1 MLTCF
6 KFLVPLIIQGGGQ
19 RDGGQSFM
27 GVVLIC
33 LDVSFAVGSL
43 ILLLTMLF
51 LVHAPISQR
60 FLFYFACNNVGGRYF
75 LRQDYTIECF
85 KNAHWE
91 FSIVV
96 ISFSIQILSSSI
108 VQNFI
113 PARKSTSRKGDN
125 GIVIVV
131 GGSYI
136 YHGAPVLSSLAAL
149 RCGTDLVYTS
159 VPKINVTPTRAISPN
174 LIVIP
179 LVDQKLT
186 LGAVKKLVGALPRN
200 LHSAT
205 IGMGL
210 AIQEKNSLLYLVK
223 SLLDRDVRL
232 SLDASALIPEVLPLL
247 ANKNVVVTPHSGEFK
262 RLFGDVP
269 PDSQNE
275 RIPLVEQHAL
285 DNGITILLKGPTDI
299 ISNGKTTYLCEKNTP
314 AMTVGGTGDVLS
326 GLVAGLLS
334 KNRNS
339 LESAAA
345 ASFICGLAGKHVQ
358 DKLGLHMTSMDLI
371 DAIPNVMKPFDKI
384 I

>member
-1 MLTCF
+1 MEPQL
-6 KFLVPLIIQGGGQ
+6 
-19 RDGGQSFM
+19 
-27 GVVLIC
+27 
-33 LDVSFAVGSL
+33 
-43 ILLLTMLF
+43 
-51 LVHAPISQR
+51 
-60 FLFYFACNNVGGRYF
+60 
-75 LRQDYTIECF
+75 
-85 KNAHWE
+85 
-91 FSIVV
+91 
-96 ISFSIQILSSSI
+96 LSSSI
-108 VQNFI
+108 VENFI
-113 PARKSTSRKGDN
+113 PARKSASRKGNN
-125 GIVIVV
+125 GIVLVI

-136 YHGAPVLSSLAAL
+136 YHGAPILSSLAAL

-210 AIQEKNSLLYLVK
+210 AIQEKNSLLHLVQ
-223 SLLDRDVRL
+223 SLLNRDVRL

-247 ANKNVVVTPHSGEFK
+247 ANKNIVVTPHAGEFK
-262 RLFGDVP
+262 RLFGYVP
-269 PDSQNE
+269 SDSKNE
-275 RIPLVEQHAL
+275 RIQLVEKHAL
-285 DNGITILLKGPTDI
+285 DNGVTILLKGPTDI
-299 ISNGKTTYLCEKNTP
+299 ISNGNTTYLCEKNTP

-334 KNRNS
+334 NNRNS

-345 ASFICGLAGKHVQ
+345 AAFICGLTGKQVQ
-358 DKLGLHMTSMDLI
+358 EKLGLHMTSMDLI
-371 DAIPNVMKPFDKI
+371 DAIPSIMKPFDKI

>member
-1 MLTCF
+1 LEPQ
-6 KFLVPLIIQGGGQ
+6 L
-19 RDGGQSFM
+19 
-27 GVVLIC
+27 
-33 LDVSFAVGSL
+33 
-43 ILLLTMLF
+43 
-51 LVHAPISQR
+51 
-60 FLFYFACNNVGGRYF
+60 
-75 LRQDYTIECF
+75 
-85 KNAHWE
+85 
-91 FSIVV
+91 
-96 ISFSIQILSSSI
+96 LSSSI
-108 VQNFI
+108 VENFI
-113 PARKSTSRKGDN
+113 PARKSASRKGDN
-125 GIVIVV
+125 GIVLVI

-136 YHGAPVLSSLAAL
+136 YHGAPILSSLAAL

-210 AIQEKNSLLYLVK
+210 AIQEKNSLLHLVQ
-223 SLLDRDVRL
+223 SLLNRDVRL

-247 ANKNVVVTPHSGEFK
+247 ANKNVVVTPHAGEFK
-262 RLFGDVP
+262 RLFGYVP
-269 PDSQNE
+269 SDSKNE
-275 RIPLVEQHAL
+275 RIQLVEKHAL
-285 DNGITILLKGPTDI
+285 DNGVTILLKGPTDI
-299 ISNGKTTYLCEKNTP
+299 ISNGNTTYLCEKNTP

-334 KNRNS
+334 NNRNS

-345 ASFICGLAGKHVQ
+345 AAFICGLTGKQVQ
-358 DKLGLHMTSMDLI
+358 EKLGLHMTSMDLI
-371 DAIPNVMKPFDKI
+371 DAIPSIMKPFDKI

>member
-1 MLTCF
+1 MELQT
-6 KFLVPLIIQGGGQ
+6 
-19 RDGGQSFM
+19 
-27 GVVLIC
+27 
-33 LDVSFAVGSL
+33 
-43 ILLLTMLF
+43 
-51 LVHAPISQR
+51 
-60 FLFYFACNNVGGRYF
+60 
-75 LRQDYTIECF
+75 
-85 KNAHWE
+85 
-91 FSIVV
+91 
-96 ISFSIQILSSSI
+96 LSSSI

-113 PARKSTSRKGDN
+113 PTRKSTSRKGDN
-125 GIVIVV
+125 GIVLVV

-149 RCGTDLVYTS
+149 RCGTDLVYTC

-210 AIQEKNSLLYLVK
+210 AIQEKNSLLHLVK

-232 SLDASALIPEVLPLL
+232 SLDASALIPEILPIL
-247 ANKNVVVTPHSGEFK
+247 AHKNVVVTPHAGEFK

-269 PDSQNE
+269 SDSNLE
-275 RIPLVEQHAL
+275 RIKLVEENAL
-285 DNGITILLKGPTDI
+285 KHGITILLKGSTDI
-299 ISNGKTTYLCEKNTP
+299 ISDGKITYLCEKNTP

-334 KNRNS
+334 TNRNP

-345 ASFICGLAGKHVQ
+345 ASYICGLAGKEVQ
-358 DKLGLHMTSMDLI
+358 EKLGLHITSMDLI
-371 DAIPNVMKPFDKI
+371 DSIPSVMKPFDKI
-384 I
+384 IWLEWTH